1 VLIGER
7 LLAVQVCV
15 DVVRGIVVSVLMLL
29 MLLMMIELM
38 SLTKVVVVEDAS
50 TRLRGSSE

>member
-1 VLIGER
+1 
-7 LLAVQVCV
+7 VCV